1 MLEKGVNFEHKLIDL
16 SNKPADFLEKYQLA
30 SGRSYGSGLVP
41 LLEHGDKLVIE
52 SDVVT
57 KYISKHIKGVGK
69 GDGLYPT
76 NEEDVELINTF
87 LDEWGSVTDRYYSI
101 LTATSQKEV
110 DRCVAKWAQRL
121 ETIESI
127 LKQRTTG
134 DYLLGTD
141 VSYAE
146 CISAPW
152 IQRFYVTLPY
162 FRGINFHDDILLANN
177 LQCLSEWMD
186 KVCNRP
192 SCIESK
198 CPEDEMIAACKR
210 YYVSYISPNA
220 SGVL

>member
-1 MLEKGVNFEHKLIDL
+1 LIDL
-16 SNKPADFLEKYQLA
+16 SDKPADFLEKYQLA

-41 LLEHGDKLVIE
+41 LLEHRDKLVIE

-57 KYISKHIKGVGK
+57 KYVSKHIEGVDRK
-69 GDGLYPT
+69 GDGLYPNNT
-76 NEEDVELINTF
+76 EDEELIDTF
-87 LDEWGSVTDRYYSI
+87 LDEWGSITDRYYSI
-101 LTATSQKEV
+101 LTATSQQEV
-110 DRCVAKWAQRL
+110 DRCVATWIQSL
-121 ETIESI
+121 ETIERI

-141 VSYAE
+141 FSYAE

-177 LQCLSEWMD
+177 FHCLSKWMN
-186 KVCNRP
+186 KVCNRS

-198 CPEDEMIAACKR
+198 CPEEEMIAACKR
-210 YYVSYISPNA
+210 YYVSFISPNA
-220 SGVL
+220 SGFL

>member
-1 MLEKGVNFEHKLIDL
+1 MIDL
-16 SNKPADFLEKYQLA
+16 SNKPDDFLEKYQLA

-52 SDVVT
+52 SDIVT
-57 KYISKHIKGVGK
+57 KYISKYIKGVDGK
-69 GDGLYPT
+69 SDGLYPT
-76 NEEDVELINTF
+76 NVEDEELIDTF
-87 LDEWGSVTDRYYSI
+87 LDEWGSVTDIYYSI

-110 DRCVAKWAQRL
+110 DRCVATWIQSL
-121 ETIESI
+121 EIIESI

-141 VSYAE
+141 FSYAE

-162 FRGINFHDDILLANN
+162 FRGINFQEDILSANKFD
-177 LQCLSEWMD
+177 CLSKWMG

-220 SGVL
+220 KGFL